1 VSSGDYADPGG
12 GPARRYFVTAYVEG
26 RAQVGRVMRYG
37 FDLFGEAIRL
47 DGDRIA
53 VDGLLT
59 LAEAGRL
66 VDDGHQVLLLE
77 EASKRARAHQE
88 ITGFGD
94 WLRDRER
101 EQGRR

>member
-1 VSSGDYADPGG
+1 MSSGDYADPGG
-12 GPARRYFVTAYVEG
+12 GPARRYFVTVFVPD
-26 RAQVGRVMRYG
+26 RAQLGRVLQHG

-47 DGDRIA
+47 DGDRVA

-66 VDDGHQVLLLE
+66 VDDGYQVLLLE
-77 EASKRARAHQE
+77 EASRRARAHLE
-88 ITGFGD
+88 ITDFAD